1 MYRAPRGTS
10 DILPGEQGYF
20 RYIEERAA
28 SLCQLYGYERI
39 DTPVFEDARLFVRT
53 IGPGTDIVEK
63 ETYTFDDRSGQAMTL
78 RPEGTAPICRAYIEH
93 GMHNLPQPVRLYYVA
108 SIFRYER
115 PQKGRYRQHQQF
127 GVEAIGD
134 GDPALDAEV
143 IDVAWQFFDSL
154 GLRALSLQLNS
165 IGCKLCRPVYLEELK
180 GHYSAHVDRLC
191 PDCKARL
198 RKNPLRLMDCKKPS
212 CQDIAQSAPRSIE
225 HLCSQCKEHFES
237 VVKYL
242 LILGIPFEKNHRL
255 VRGLDYYTKTVF
267 EIQPQG
273 EEGAQSA
280 VGGGGRYDDLIEELG
295 GKPTPA
301 IGFAVGVERI
311 MLNMKQQGMIPP
323 VPSAQRV
330 FVAYLGDEAKAEA
343 VKLTAELRQG
353 GIAVVSNLGDRSL
366 KAQLRQANALGAAYA
381 LIIGEDEVRE
391 GTAVLRNMEKGE
403 QRKVPA
409 HEVLDLLRNPDASF
423 EK

>member
-1 MYRAPRGTS
+1 MYKSPRGTA

-20 RYIEERAA
+20 RFIEERAA
-28 SLCQLYGYERI
+28 LLCQLYGYERI
-39 DTPVFEDARLFVRT
+39 DTPVFEDARLFIRT

-93 GMHNLPQPVRLYYVA
+93 GMHNLPQPMRLYYFA

-143 IDVAWQFFDSL
+143 IDVACQFFDSL
-154 GLRALSLQLNS
+154 GIGNLSLQLNS
-165 IGCKLCRPVYLEELK
+165 IGCKLCRPAYLEELK

-191 PDCKARL
+191 SDCKARL
-198 RKNPLRLMDCKKPS
+198 RKNPLRLMDCKKPY

-225 HLCSQCKEHFES
+225 HLCPQCKEHFES
-237 VVKYL
+237 VVNYL

-301 IGFAVGVERI
+301 IGFAVGIERI
-311 MLNMKQQGMIPP
+311 VLNMKQQGVIPP
-323 VPSAQRV
+323 APSAQMV

-343 VKLTAELRQG
+343 VKLTAELRRG

-366 KAQLRQANALGAAYA
+366 KAQLRQANTLGAAYA
-381 LIIGEDEVRE
+381 LIIGEEEVDSR
-391 GTAVLRNMEKGE
+391 TVMLRDMAKGE
-403 QRKVPA
+403 QRKVSMD
-409 HEVLDLLRNPDASF
+409 EVVGLLERS
-423 EK
+423 